1 METWVIE
8 NLLIALPWAMLT
20 LSYFPTGGMTGT
32 VVLCNAAWAGAAA
45 YSVSILASRGASL
58 WLSVIAA
65 VILANLLAFLTWLL
79 ASRSRGLTQ
88 TMSSVAMS
96 IAIVALISGLDHLT
110 GGERGLLAPACFSE
124 MGRFSLLLVLLTLG
138 SASCI
143 SVPIL
148 LSSTFGKCL
157 LSTRKME
164 PLMELAGHSASLLKL
179 AAFLLS
185 STIAG
190 VAGVLIAVGRPSLS
204 PQLFGVD
211 TSISLLA
218 VFVLSGGLSHPTSP
232 LRIFSTQLVLS
243 LLIQLLQMW
252 SWMPPSL
259 IIAAYYL
266 LLAIALL
273 TSFIRKSR
281 RDC

>member
-1 METWVIE
+1 
-8 NLLIALPWAMLT
+8 
-20 LSYFPTGGMTGT
+20 
-32 VVLCNAAWAGAAA
+32 
-45 YSVSILASRGASL
+45 
-58 WLSVIAA
+58 
-65 VILANLLAFLTWLL
+65 
-79 ASRSRGLTQ
+79 
-88 TMSSVAMS
+88 
-96 IAIVALISGLDHLT
+96 
-110 GGERGLLAPACFSE
+110 
-124 MGRFSLLLVLLTLG
+124 
-138 SASCI
+138 
-143 SVPIL
+143 
-148 LSSTFGKCL
+148 